1 MKCNHIK
8 KNWSQC
14 EANAI
19 NNSEL
24 CFFHD
29 PNIDPEEKRLARV
42 NGGKANKII
51 LKQPLP
57 VLAINETKDVI
68 FLLVDTINR
77 VRSWE
82 IDIRLAN
89 CLGVLA
95 GTLTKVFE
103 MSQISDRVE
112 VVEQKILEK
121 KTTNYN

>member
-1 MKCNHIK
+1 MKCNYIK
-8 KNWSQC
+8 KDGSQC

-29 PNIDPEEKRLARV
+29 PNVSAEEKREARV

-57 VLAINETKDVI
+57 VLTINKIGDVAN
-68 FLLVDTINR
+68 LLIDTINR
-77 VRSWE
+77 VRSGE

-89 CLGVLA
+89 CLWVLA
-95 GTLTKVFE
+95 WQLTKTLE